1 MFSNDRKFYV
11 SGIFASGYSEINSSY
26 CFVNIDKTTLRGPF
40 LLLLEFCTKKKNL
53 LILLNQRNL
62 QNCIK
67 KLNARGYMG
76 VMYNGKLYYPGV
88 AEDDGKYM
96 QFKTLH
102 SKCYVKR
109 PFVAKGDN
117 FVMGGDLKITVA
129 GVPKKGAVSLKN
141 NIDNFHT
148 YAKFPGT
155 ESGKLQHSH
164 IFVDEIYT
172 DRKGNLTGDSIDL
185 SPCDYIINDARIPRD
200 IDLFNEEIEVI
211 DYEQTEIWDLL

>member
-1 MFSNDRKFYV
+1 MIYLLSDIHGGESM
-11 SGIFASGYSEINSSY
+11 SGIEKYLEI
-26 CFVNIDKTTLRGPF
+26 CKDTD
-40 LLLLEFCTKKKNL
+40 L
-53 LILLNQRNL
+53 LIIL
-62 QNCIK
+62 
-67 KLNARGYMG
+67 
-76 VMYNGKLYYPGV
+76 
-88 AEDDGKYM
+88 
-96 QFKTLH
+96 
-102 SKCYVKR
+102 
-109 PFVAKGDN
+109 
-117 FVMGGDLKITVA
+117 GDLSLKFGNSEENREFTRWFL
-129 GVPKKGAVSLKN
+129 SLKN